1 MPKTQLKVC
10 GGWFSKTVFYSGP
23 VVLKDSFTDC
33 VCVHPCVW
41 IEMCWGMTD
50 LVNKIQTIQLNLNFR
65 EQRII
70 FSIFMSH
77 AIEHISQDIL
87 ACTNVLLFI

>member
-1 MPKTQLKVC
+1 
-10 GGWFSKTVFYSGP
+10 
-23 VVLKDSFTDC
+23 
-33 VCVHPCVW
+33 
-41 IEMCWGMTD
+41 MCWGKTD